1 MSATTVPLARI
12 VAAETKAEC
21 IKIARLPRFV
31 IPTLAFPMLFYAMF
45 GIALNRGGA
54 AGPVSVSTY
63 MLATYGTFGVLG
75 AALSGLG
82 IGIATERGQGWFT
95 LKRASPMPPLAYV
108 LAKTIMSMLFSAVIV
123 LLLFAMGA
131 ALGNVHMSP
140 ASWITLFATLVLGAV
155 PFAALG
161 CALGFAVGPNS
172 APALINLVYLPM
184 SFTAGLWLPIEMMP
198 HFFRVIAPLLP
209 PFHIARLALHAV
221 GADSSEVLPHVLAL
235 VFFTA
240 LFTAFA
246 AWAYRRDE
254 DKTYG

>member
-1 MSATTVPLARI
+1 MTPTTVALPHI
-12 VAAETKAEC
+12 VIAEAKAEC
-21 IKIARLPRFV
+21 IKVLRLPRFV

-45 GIALNRGGA
+45 GIALNRGA
-54 AGPVSVSTY
+54 SAGTVSVSTY

-95 LKRASPMPPLAYV
+95 LKRASPMPGIAYV
-108 LAKTIMSMLFSAVIV
+108 LAKTTMSMMFSAIIV

-131 ALGNVHMSP
+131 ALGNVHMP
-140 ASWITLFATLVLGAV
+140 LASWLALGATLVLGAI
-155 PFAALG
+155 PFSALG

-172 APALINLVYLPM
+172 APALINLIYLPM

-198 HFFRVIAPLLP
+198 RFFSVIAPLLP
-209 PFHIARLALHAV
+209 PFHLARLALHAV
-221 GADSSEVLPHVLAL
+221 GADSSAVLPHIAAL
-235 VFFTA
+235 MAFTA
-240 LFTAFA
+240 LFTIA
-246 AWAYRRDE
+246 AVVAYRRDE